1 MTDKY
6 AVIGSPIAHSLSP
19 RIHAAFATQTG
30 QQMEYS
36 ALEVTPDT
44 FLDRIKTLEESGY
57 KGVNVTVP
65 LKELAWETA
74 DACNDEANRAQA
86 VNTLKFEGE
95 GLRYGCNTDGIGLLQ
110 DLSVNH
116 GLAIKGQRILIL
128 GAGGAVR
135 GVLAPLLHAIPALI
149 TVANRT
155 AHKAEH
161 LAELFDDLGS
171 IRGCGLAELG
181 GERYNLIINGTSAGL
196 SGSVPELPAGILAAG
211 GIVYDMMYG
220 KKAAAFLHWGQAQG
234 ARLAI
239 DGLGMLVEQ
248 AAEAFR
254 IWRGVKP
261 ETQAV
266 LKMLRSES

>member
-1 MTDKY
+1 MDKY

-19 RIHAAFATQTG
+19 RIHAAFAAQTG
-30 QQMEYS
+30 QQLDYS
-36 ALEVTPDT
+36 AIEVTAET
-44 FLDRIKTLEESGY
+44 FLDRVNALEDSGY
-57 KGVNVTVP
+57 KGINITVP

-74 DACNDEANRAQA
+74 DACNEEANRAQA

-116 GLAIKGQRILIL
+116 GITIKGRRILVV

-135 GVLAPLLHAIPALI
+135 GVLAPLLHNLPQQI

-155 AHKAEH
+155 AYKAEH

-171 IRGCGLAELG
+171 IRGCGLDALA
-181 GERYNLIINGTSAGL
+181 GEQYDLIINGTSAGL
-196 SGSVPELPAGILAAG
+196 DDTVPTLPAGILAAG
-211 GIVYDMMYG
+211 AIVYDMMYG
-220 KKAAAFLHWGQAQG
+220 KKPTAFVRWGQAQG
-234 ARLAI
+234 ARLAL

-261 ETQAV
+261 ETKSV
-266 LKMLRSES
+266 LEILRERV